1 MTNGKKVSTLN
12 DELKTSNYF
21 IQTVWRQNQAWLDI
35 GNEAA
40 HGNFD
45 KYDLAQVENFYRGLV
60 NFLSSEFN

>member
-1 MTNGKKVSTLN
+1 MNSN
-12 DELKTSNYF
+12 SNYF

-45 KYDLAQVENFYRGLV
+45 KYDLAQVENF
-60 NFLSSEFN
+60 